1 MLRTLRHKTTAL
13 AQRALAIDALHR
25 KVDLALGKLEGIE
38 STIDA
43 RARSTEEELRKLE
56 EHLQRF
62 GELFHERILI
72 SEPWL
77 PREHLAHSGPE
88 YYLAAFLYNFLPNQ
102 VLLDVGANAGDFA
115 EVVSDSGYQV
125 YCFEPCP
132 ATFARLKTRMA
143 NRGNVKTLNF
153 ALGSTETT
161 LLLYVASESSEQR
174 RGDPSL
180 YNTFRPHFV
189 REGLA
194 FAETVE
200 VPVRTIESLVKGG
213 ELPGQIDFL
222 KVDTEGFDLEVIKGL
237 GNIRPAVVQTEFRGD
252 EIVFVRNEENR
263 QNLIS
268 SVETVRE
275 MRNRNYFWSI
285 IVFRT
290 EAENCV
296 RFGTNL
302 ASAPK
307 NAWGNMLFFRDHSL
321 FLEALRWCQ
330 GVLPRFQASHRPD
343 AAEIT
348 RANFVSSNL
357 TRTALMSEDSI
368 NPPEKAVIERTR
380 YNQIFAVV
388 SWGCAATQ
396 WLAKALNSHPEIL
409 CLHAGNAKMGS
420 FHITMD
426 SIQYLTILSNFGEG
440 YKAVGDVH
448 GLSATEISKLKE
460 AFGSSRFNAV
470 IVVREPIARL
480 RSLMALYEH
489 RGLEPP
495 ELSYAETLIE
505 QKNIHAKSEESKM
518 FVHGAD
524 MLNVVTQEIAHG
536 TIYKAEDL
544 TTNPNILAA
553 VTAEITG
560 GQIGM
565 NQEWLET
572 CVGLKMV
579 NTHAKREAAALND
592 WQVDVVRRVVSPE
605 SWRIYEALGY
615 VTPPFVDL

>member
-1 MLRTLRHKTTAL
+1 
-13 AQRALAIDALHR
+13 
-25 KVDLALGKLEGIE
+25 
-38 STIDA
+38 
-43 RARSTEEELRKLE
+43 
-56 EHLQRF
+56 
-62 GELFHERILI
+62 
-72 SEPWL
+72 
-77 PREHLAHSGPE
+77 
-88 YYLAAFLYNFLPNQ
+88 
-102 VLLDVGANAGDFA
+102 
-115 EVVSDSGYQV
+115 
-125 YCFEPCP
+125 
-132 ATFARLKTRMA
+132 MA
-143 NRGNVKTLNF
+143 
-153 ALGSTETT
+153 
-161 LLLYVASESSEQR
+161 
-174 RGDPSL
+174 
-180 YNTFRPHFV
+180 
-189 REGLA
+189 
-194 FAETVE
+194 
-200 VPVRTIESLVKGG
+200 
-213 ELPGQIDFL
+213 
-222 KVDTEGFDLEVIKGL
+222 
-237 GNIRPAVVQTEFRGD
+237 
-252 EIVFVRNEENR
+252 
-263 QNLIS
+263 
-268 SVETVRE
+268 
-275 MRNRNYFWSI
+275 
-285 IVFRT
+285 
-290 EAENCV
+290 
-296 RFGTNL
+296 
-302 ASAPK
+302 
-307 NAWGNMLFFRDHSL
+307 
-321 FLEALRWCQ
+321 
-330 GVLPRFQASHRPD
+330 
-343 AAEIT
+343 
-348 RANFVSSNL
+348 
-357 TRTALMSEDSI
+357 
-368 NPPEKAVIERTR
+368 
-380 YNQIFAVV
+380 
-388 SWGCAATQ
+388 
-396 WLAKALNSHPEIL
+396 
-409 CLHAGNAKMGS
+409 S

-495 ELSYAETLIE
+495 EFSYAETLIE

-553 VTAEITG
+553 LTAEITG